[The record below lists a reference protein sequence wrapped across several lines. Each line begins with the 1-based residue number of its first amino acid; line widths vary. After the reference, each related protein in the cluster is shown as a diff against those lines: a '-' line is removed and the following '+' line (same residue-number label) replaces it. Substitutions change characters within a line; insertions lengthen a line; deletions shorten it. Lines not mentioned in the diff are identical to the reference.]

1 MRTHTHTRTGSGF
14 FGFSFDGRIKTAGL
28 EKGMNIA
35 HGSFPFNCWQ
45 PKSQSGINS
54 CFEHN
59 LNSHLRVLGRKS
71 FCLWML
77 LTLANCFTAAIIK
90 CRCWIVPTCGDN
102 RSFPRAPGPLRAC
115 DRPQRAASS
124 STVAVCP
131 TSPQRSGGFL
141 PPVSDLTTN
150 CPHSKPL
157 SFPVPIDFTAWR
169 RG

>member
-1 MRTHTHTRTGSGF
+1 
-14 FGFSFDGRIKTAGL
+14 
-28 EKGMNIA
+28 MNIA

-45 PKSQSGINS
+45 PKSQSGINN

-59 LNSHLRVLGRKS
+59 LNSHLRVLGIRKS

-90 CRCWIVPTCGDN
+90 CPCWIVPTCGDN
-102 RSFPRAPGPLRAC
+102 RSFPGAPGPLWAC

-131 TSPQRSGGFL
+131 TSAQRSGGFL

-150 CPHSKPL
+150 CPRYKPP
-157 SFPVPIDFTAWR
+157 SFPVPIDFTSWR
-169 RG
+169 CG